1 MPLHQ
6 DLKSLAARWA
16 DVPAGERANAQLY
29 LAQLTAALGVESP
42 RPRGS
47 GYEFEYPVK
56 VVSRDGRESTNFID
70 LYREGCFVLEAKDMD
85 GEGSDDARLRRAFG
99 QALSY
104 ANAVPGG
111 PPPYLIVLDVG
122 RTLLLWDRWEGS
134 FGGFNLA
141 QRIHLPTLA
150 DRPED
155 IALLRD
161 VWMRP
166 HARDPR
172 ARAAAVTREVAA
184 RLAELS
190 TSLESRGHEPE
201 QVARFLMRCVF
212 TMFAEDV
219 GLLPESLFQKALH
232 AFLDEPE
239 EFAAATRELWDAMDR
254 GSRFG
259 LRKLLRFNGHFF
271 ADQTALPLTRDDL
284 LVLYQAAKADWRD
297 VEPTI
302 FGTLLTRALDPA
314 ERHRLGAEYTPREYV
329 ERLVRQT
336 VEEPLRERWA
346 PVQAE
351 VLRLTERGRRKD
363 INEALG
369 HLRDFH
375 QSLRELRFLDPACGS
390 GNFLYVTL
398 HTVKRL
404 ELEVI
409 REIERITGQPELAVE
424 EVGPWQFHGIEVKP
438 WAREIAELTLWIG
451 YHQFWSANHGGVQP
465 PEPVLRDTG
474 TLELR
479 DAVLAWD
486 EIVHRPE
493 KDRPDP
499 TPRIEHP
506 VTGKLVPDPE
516 AKLKY
521 MEYVGA
527 RQAEWPQADFIVGNP
542 PYMGRGRQ
550 REAFGDGYVDA
561 LRDVY
566 DDVPDNADFVMHWWH
581 RAAGEIAEGRAQCAG
596 LITTNTIAQRHN
608 REVMEKALLEE
619 VRITWAVA
627 DHPWVDESGS
637 AAVRVAM
644 TVLSKNAVSAT
655 KVEVDADAKVVRE
668 TTVPRLNSDLTAYA
682 DVAKA
687 VGTPL
692 VANRGLSSQ
701 GFTLVGSGFRLEPE
715 EGERLLEFPNHEAI
729 VRPIVNGRDLVA
741 KPRGIYTIDFGLRT
755 EDEARNFPVLYDLV
769 RTRVKPARRA
779 NNDRSTRE
787 RWWRFGRN
795 REELRTA
802 LYELERYMVTVET
815 AKHRTFQFLPV
826 TTATEHS
833 VVCIALEDAFYLGV
847 LSSTIHFRWA
857 LSAGGTLEDRP
868 RYQKALTFDPFP
880 FPDPPPELRARIGD
894 LAERLDAHRK
904 DALARDERVTMTGMY
919 NVLEKLRSGESLT
932 KREREVHE
940 IAACGI
946 LRDLHDE
953 LDRLVAEAYGWPWPM
968 SKEEILERLVALHAE
983 RVDEEKRGIIRWL
996 RPEYQRPRFA
1006 PAHEIEA
1013 PAPESTDAAPAAEET
1028 REPWPS
1034 GIIEQLTA
1042 LRALLG
1048 SAALEPEEAAAR
1060 FDGAPLETV
1069 RGHLE
1074 LLAGSGEVWRDAEG
1088 RYQRAEQ
1095 PV

>member
-1 MPLHQ
+1 M
-6 DLKSLAARWA
+6 
-16 DVPAGERANAQLY
+16 
-29 LAQLTAALGVESP
+29 
-42 RPRGS
+42 
-47 GYEFEYPVK
+47 
-56 VVSRDGRESTNFID
+56 
-70 LYREGCFVLEAKDMD
+70 
-85 GEGSDDARLRRAFG
+85 
-99 QALSY
+99 
-104 ANAVPGG
+104 
-111 PPPYLIVLDVG
+111 
-122 RTLLLWDRWEGS
+122 
-134 FGGFNLA
+134 
-141 QRIHLPTLA
+141 
-150 DRPED
+150 
-155 IALLRD
+155 
-161 VWMRP
+161 
-166 HARDPR
+166 
-172 ARAAAVTREVAA
+172 
-184 RLAELS
+184 
-190 TSLESRGHEPE
+190 
-201 QVARFLMRCVF
+201 
-212 TMFAEDV
+212 
-219 GLLPESLFQKALH
+219 
-232 AFLDEPE
+232 
-239 EFAAATRELWDAMDR
+239 
-254 GSRFG
+254 
-259 LRKLLRFNGHFF
+259 
-271 ADQTALPLTRDDL
+271 
-284 LVLYQAAKADWRD
+284 
-297 VEPTI
+297 
-302 FGTLLTRALDPA
+302 
-314 ERHRLGAEYTPREYV
+314 
-329 ERLVRQT
+329 RQT

-499 TPRIEHP
+499 TPRIPHP

-521 MEYVGA
+521 REYVGA

-542 PYMGRGRQ
+542 PYMGAGRQ
-550 REAFGDGYVDA
+550 RESFGDGYVEA
-561 LRDVY
+561 LRSVY
-566 DDVPDNADFVMHWWH
+566 PDVPASADFVMYWWY
-581 RAAGEIAEGRAQCAG
+581 RAALRVASGKTKQAG
-596 LITTNTIAQRHN
+596 LITTNTIAQAQN
-608 REVMEKALLEE
+608 RVLLERASQAGGH
-619 VRITWAVA
+619 VVWAVA
-627 DHPWVDESGS
+627 DHPWVDEAG
-637 AAVRVAM
+637 AANVRVAM
-644 TVLSKNAVSAT
+644 TVISRNSTGAVS
-655 KVEVDADAKVVRE
+655 VEVDENATVVRE
-668 TTVPRLNSDLTAYA
+668 ARSTALNSDLTVYA
-682 DVAKA
+682 NVPAAAAVPLAANSGISHRGVA
-687 VGTPL
+687 VIG
-692 VANRGLSSQ
+692 Q
-701 GFTLVGSGFRLEPE
+701 GFVLTEEEATEVIAMDSRHTDIIRPFR
-715 EGERLLEFPNHEAI
+715 
-729 VRPIVNGRDLVA
+729 NGRDLTQR
-741 KPRGIYTIDFGLRT
+741 PRDVSIIDFANRS
-755 EDEARNFPVLYDLV
+755 EDEAKHYPVLYDIV
-769 RTRVKPARRA
+769 RSRVKPERDA
-779 NNDRSTRE
+779 NPDRQRRE
-787 RWWRFGRN
+787 RWWMFGRSN
-795 REELRTA
+795 SAMRDALDELD
-802 LYELERYMVTVET
+802 RYSVTPMT
-815 AKHRTFQFLPV
+815 AKHRFFTFLTSNILPDQGLV
-826 TTATEHS
+826 A
-833 VVCIALEDAFYLGV
+833 IAAEDSFVLAV
-847 LSSTIHFRWA
+847 LSSDLHVIWSLA
-857 LSAGGTLEDRP
+857 AGGTLEDRP
-868 RYQKALTFDPFP
+868 RYNNSRCFDPFP

-894 LAERLDAHRK
+894 VAERLDTHRK

-919 NVLEKLRSGESLT
+919 NVLEKLKSGESLT
-932 KREREVHE
+932 KREREIHE

-946 LRDLHDE
+946 LRDLHEE
-953 LDRLVAEAYGWPWPM
+953 LDHLVAEAYGWPWPM

-983 RVDEEKRGIIRWL
+983 RVEEEKRGIIRWL

-1006 PAHEIEA
+1006 PANEVEA
-1013 PAPESTDAAPAAEET
+1013 PAPESTEAAPAAEEA
-1028 REPWPS
+1028 REPWPT